1 MRIDPEERLA
11 VRERK
16 IVALLNVWP
25 WKTGGTLIGGYA
37 IAAYGDPRYSK
48 DADIVIPTPLQPTF
62 EDFLRGQGF
71 ELEKFD
77 GDLPLD
83 FEGIAPRYRKD
94 ETTIDLLVGYV
105 RDRRARVD
113 IPETWISQRVRS
125 IRLKTR
131 TGGTVVS
138 VNVARPEALWVLKLQ
153 AGRDQDLIDLYAI
166 LDETIE
172 MNEIV
177 SLFRSLRSET
187 LVQKLSQAHDN
198 VASEKLFEDAMS
210 RLRKKRTEENRN
222 KWNFFVERVRHVVEE
237 SVKV

>member
-11 VRERK
+11 TRERK
-16 IVALLNVWP
+16 IIALLNVWP
-25 WKTGGTLIGGYA
+25 WKMGGTLIGGYA

-48 DADIVIPTPLQPTF
+48 DADIVIPTLLQSAF
-62 EDFLRGQGF
+62 EGFLRGQGF
-71 ELEKFD
+71 ELEKSD

-94 ETTIDLLVGYV
+94 EATIDLLVGNV
-105 RDRRARVD
+105 RDRRAGID
-113 IPETWISQRVRS
+113 IPEAWISQRVRS

-131 TGGTVVS
+131 TGGTEVPL
-138 VNVARPEALWVLKLQ
+138 NVARPEALWVLKLQ

-177 SLFRSLRSET
+177 SLFRSLGSET
-187 LVQKLSQAHDN
+187 LLQKLSQASGN
-198 VASEKLFEDAMS
+198 VASEKLFEDSMS

-222 KWNFFVERVRHVVEE
+222 KWNLFVERVRHIVEE